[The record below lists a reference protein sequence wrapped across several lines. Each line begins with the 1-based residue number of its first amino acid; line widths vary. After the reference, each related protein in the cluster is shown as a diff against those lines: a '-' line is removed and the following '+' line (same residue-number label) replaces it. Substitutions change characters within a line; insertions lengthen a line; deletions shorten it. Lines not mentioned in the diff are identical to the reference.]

1 MLKITNL
8 TGGLPSQEIL
18 KGFTL
23 SVEAGTTHAL
33 MGVNGSGKSTLASIL
48 AGSPTYQ
55 VASGSITWQGSNLL
69 EMSPEDRS
77 HAGIFLAFQYPV
89 AIPGVSVAQFL
100 RLARNSHEQAAGSE
114 VTKLAP
120 FLKELKVAMRQ
131 LELPW
136 SFAER
141 AVNDGFS
148 GGEKKRLEMLQMLIL
163 KPTLVILDEIDSGL
177 DVDAMKLVAT
187 AVHSLKE
194 LQPETSFIIITHYNR
209 LLKLITPDY
218 VHMVKTGG
226 IEKSGGP
233 ELALTIEEHGYN
245 SVTPPHANP

>member
-1 MLKITNL
+1 
-8 TGGLPSQEIL
+8 
-18 KGFTL
+18 
-23 SVEAGTTHAL
+23 
-33 MGVNGSGKSTLASIL
+33 
-48 AGSPTYQ
+48 
-55 VASGSITWQGSNLL
+55 
-69 EMSPEDRS
+69 MSPEDRS
-77 HAGIFLAFQYPV
+77 HTGIFLAFQYPV

-100 RLARNSHEQAAGSE
+100 RLARNSHEKAKAGE

-120 FLKELKVAMRQ
+120 LLKELKAAMRELQ
-131 LELPW
+131 LPW

-163 KPTLVILDEIDSGL
+163 KPSLVILDEIDSGL

-187 AVHSLKE
+187 AVHSLKK

-209 LLKLITPDY
+209 LLKLIAPDF
-218 VHMVKTGG
+218 VHMVKAGS

-245 SVTPPHANP
+245 PVTSPYANP